1 MRLPRSLRARSL
13 MWLVAVVALVGAVTA
28 IRVYRDWIPYDEGV
42 MAQSAQRVVD
52 GELPHRDFDE
62 LWTGGVSELH
72 AIVFRVAGPSLR
84 VMRTMLLVA
93 FLLTLPFLFYSAR
106 EFVGPMAA
114 AGVTL
119 LGAAWSVISWPLPL
133 PSWYVLFAELVGG
146 AAMLIFLRTRRRRWL
161 VAAGVCAGTAVL
173 AKIVGLYFIAASLLA
188 IAYSV
193 QQSEARG
200 PTPSVRS
207 GPWYVVLIVAAAFV
221 LIALVAGLARSM
233 PGLTPWIHFV
243 APVVSL
249 CGVLAWREWKAWR
262 VGYATPLPRLFR
274 LASWTGSFIV
284 GVMIPVVLFAVPYA
298 RAHAMGALW
307 RGVFVTP
314 RVRLTV
320 TQFALPGLRTS
331 LVAVLPLIVL
341 VIGACF
347 VKQPLRR
354 RDRMALVVL
363 AIALVAGSYDGSPL
377 VLVVWNGVRMAVPFL
392 VVGGA
397 MLLVRRPLQ
406 GDDQTIGESSLFFLL
421 AATAMCSLIQIPFA
435 LYTYVLY
442 FAPFVVLAGTALSTM
457 TPRFPRPVLAALV
470 VVLTGFG
477 IRRPDSEHGVP
488 SSASTEYV
496 RMSMARGGIRVARR
510 DSAAY
515 AQLDSL
521 VGAHAGEWIY
531 VWHDSPE
538 VAFLTRRRNPTRT
551 LFEAFDDSI
560 TRSAPDLQMRLRR
573 AGVRVVVLHDS
584 TPALRPMDPVFR
596 SWIDR
601 TYPAHTRTG
610 SFEVRWQ

>member
-1 MRLPRSLRARSL
+1 
-13 MWLVAVVALVGAVTA
+13 MWLVAVIALVGAVTA
-28 IRVYRDWIPYDEGV
+28 TRIYRDWIPYDEGV
-42 MAQSAQRVVD
+42 LAQSAQRVVD

-62 LWTGGVSELH
+62 LWTGGESELH

-84 VMRTMLLVA
+84 VMRTLLLVA

-106 EFVGPMAA
+106 EFAGPMAA

-133 PSWYVLFAELVGG
+133 PSWYVLFAELVGCT
-146 AAMLIFLRTRRRRWL
+146 AMLIFLRTRRCRWL

-193 QQSEARG
+193 QTLQSHG
-200 PTPSVRS
+200 PAPTVRS
-207 GPWYVVLIVAAAFV
+207 GPWYAIVIVAAAVV
-221 LIALVAGLARSM
+221 LLALVTGLARSM

-243 APVVSL
+243 APVASL

-262 VGYATPLPRLFR
+262 VENAAPLPRFLR
-274 LASWTGSFIV
+274 LVVWTGSFIG
-284 GVMIPVVLFAVPYA
+284 GVMMPVVLFCLPYA
-298 RAHAMGALW
+298 RAHALGALW

-314 RVRLTV
+314 RVRLAV

-341 VIGACF
+341 VVGACL
-347 VKQPLRR
+347 VEQPLRR
-354 RDRMALVVL
+354 RDRWALAAL
-363 AIALVAGSYDGSPL
+363 TIALVAGSYDGSPL
-377 VLVVWNGVRMAVPFL
+377 VLVVWNGVRMAIPLL
-392 VVGGA
+392 VIGGA
-397 MLLVRRPLQ
+397 MLLVRQPPRRDSQ
-406 GDDQTIGESSLFFLL
+406 AFGESSLFFLL

-435 LYTYVLY
+435 LYTYMLY
-442 FAPFVVLAGTALSTM
+442 FAPVAVLAVTAFGKM
-457 TPRFPRPVLAALV
+457 TPRFPRPVFAALA
-470 VVLTGFG
+470 VVLVGFG
-477 IRRPDSEHGVP
+477 VRRPDSERGLA
-488 SSASTEYV
+488 SAAPTEYV
-496 RMSMARGGIRVARR
+496 SMSMARGGISVERS
-510 DSAAY
+510 DSAVY

-538 VAFLTRRRNPTRT
+538 VVFLTERRNPTRT
-551 LFEAFDDSI
+551 LFEAFDDSV
-560 TRSAPDLQMRLRR
+560 TRSTPDLQSRLRQ

-584 TPALRPMDPVFR
+584 TAALRPMDPVFR
-596 SWIDR
+596 AWMDR
-601 TYPAHTRTG
+601 EYPAHARAG
-610 SFEVRWQ
+610 SFVVRWR